1 VSNPKNNEYLDEVI
15 ITVQSGRGGDGC
27 VSFRRERYVPRGG
40 PDGGDGGRGGDVRI
54 RADARLH
61 TLIDYRY
68 KRFFKAEDGA
78 HGRGKNQKGR
88 DGRDLVLR
96 VPVGTVIHDLSEDS
110 LVADLVSDAQEV
122 ILLRG
127 GRGGRGNFHFKSPTH
142 RAPRKATLGE
152 EGKRRKF
159 RLSLKV
165 LADVGIVGFPNAGKS
180 TLLSRITNARPKIGE
195 YPFTTIIPNLGVI
208 EYEDGSSLRVADIP
222 GLIEDASKGK
232 GLGHRFLKHIQR
244 TSLLIYLLDI
254 SFNAHRGGIEDFH
267 ILRKEVENYDPRL
280 LNKDMIVVINKIDL
294 ESSKKRDLDML
305 LSYFRGLGIYA
316 IPISAMKCEGIE
328 ELKEFLR
335 RHFFNGR

>member
-1 VSNPKNNEYLDEVI
+1 MSNPKNNEYLDEVI

-27 VSFRRERYVPRGG
+27 VSFRREKYVPRGG

-54 RADARLH
+54 RADSRLH

-68 KRFFKAEDGA
+68 KRFFRAEDGA
-78 HGRGKNQKGR
+78 HGKGKNQKGR
-88 DGRDLVLR
+88 DGRNLVLK
-96 VPVGTVIHDLSEDS
+96 VPVGTVVYDLSENS
-110 LVADLVSDAQEV
+110 LVADLVVDAQEV

-127 GRGGRGNFHFKSPTH
+127 GRGGKGNVHFKSPTN

-195 YPFTTIIPNLGVI
+195 YPFTTLIPNLGVI
-208 EYEDGSSLRVADIP
+208 EYEDGLSLRVADIP
-222 GLIEDASKGK
+222 GLIEDASKGR

-254 SFNAHRGGIEDFH
+254 SFNAQGSDIEDFH
-267 ILRKEVENYDPRL
+267 ILRKELESYDPQL

-294 ESSKKRDLDML
+294 ESSKKRDLNML
-305 LSYFRGLGIYA
+305 LSRFRGLGVYA
-316 IPISAMKCEGIE
+316 IPISALKGEGIE